1 MHCAG
6 DSRGEAASQW
16 CVWVTRTACVEIL
29 TVTPQSNNKQRL
41 VPFAIQSLL
50 RSALLCL
57 RTQLKGGSADATLYY
72 FLVEITGI
80 TGGILNAT
88 RSPERFSPG
97 TFDFWFNSHQIMHI
111 LTAMSQLSCFYAGET
126 DYYYWS
132 HNTCPADLS
141 SLAQGHSLQLS
152 APELP
157 STWIGNQWAILK
169 GQRPL

>member
-1 MHCAG
+1 M
-6 DSRGEAASQW
+6 
-16 CVWVTRTACVEIL
+16 WVTRTACVEIL

-57 RTQLKGGSADATLYY
+57 RTQLKGGSAGATLYY

-97 TFDFWFNSHQIMHI
+97 TFDLWFNSHQIMHI
-111 LTAMSQLSCFYAGET
+111 LTAMSQLSCFYAGEA

-132 HNTCPADLS
+132 QNSCPANLP
-141 SLAQGHSLQLS
+141 SLAQEHSLQQS

-169 GQRPL
+169 GQRTL